1 MPETSNSARRPD
13 PDKAIDVRNIAL
25 ALDCSTLNRVALETA
40 VNLAAATGADLR
52 AVFIEDECL
61 YSLAAMPFAR
71 EISFSGQRSRTFS
84 SEQISLEIKR
94 SADAARSAV
103 SMVAARAQV
112 KWAFDTTRGQL
123 DDALAR
129 VGGTAE
135 ILALGSSRSRI
146 GRVHSI
152 TSLRANMNHGSG
164 VLVAPVAVDFPGGP
178 VVAVISPGAE
188 VGIVVKTAEKI
199 SSQSDR
205 SHRFV
210 IVSGNAAERAA
221 LHQGLLEAQAS
232 AAEVS
237 FCDVNELPQV
247 TRAVRLHAPGLVI
260 ADIDYAHLDDASST
274 ERVSEAFG
282 APLILIQV

>member
-1 MPETSNSARRPD
+1 MSEPNQTGALD
-13 PDKAIDVRNIAL
+13 PLKPIDVRNIAL
-25 ALDCSTLNRVALETA
+25 ALDCSTLNKVALETA
-40 VNLAAATGADLR
+40 VSLAAATGANLR

-61 YSLAAMPFAR
+61 YSLAAMGFAR
-71 EISFSGQRSRTFS
+71 EISFSGKRTRSFS
-84 SEQISLEIKR
+84 SEQISVDIQR

-103 SMVAARAQV
+103 SAVAGRARV
-112 KWAFDTTRGQL
+112 KWVFDTTRGQL

-129 VGGTAE
+129 IGDTAE

-152 TSLRANMNHGSG
+152 ASLRSSMHHGSG
-164 VLVAPVAVDFPGGP
+164 VLVAPVTMEFPGGP
-178 VVAVISPGAE
+178 VVAIISPGAE
-188 VGIVVKTAEKI
+188 VSIVVKTAEQI
-199 SSQSDR
+199 SAKSER
-205 SHRFV
+205 SHRFLV
-210 IVSGNAAERAA
+210 VSGNAAERAA
-221 LHQGLLEAQAS
+221 LHQALIEAQS
-232 AAEVS
+232 TSVEVA
-237 FCDVNELPQV
+237 FCDYNELPQV

>member
-1 MPETSNSARRPD
+1 MSEAIQTGTLD
-13 PDKAIDVRNIAL
+13 PRKPIDVRNIAL
-25 ALDCSTLNRVALETA
+25 ALDCSTLNKVALETA
-40 VNLAAATGADLR
+40 VNLAAATGANLR

-61 YSLAAMPFAR
+61 YSLAAMGFAR
-71 EISFSGQRSRTFS
+71 EISFSGTRARSFS
-84 SEQISLEIKR
+84 SEQISLDIKR
-94 SADAARSAV
+94 SADAARAVVSA
-103 SMVAARAQV
+103 AARRARV
-112 KWAFDTTRGQL
+112 KWAFDTTRGHL
-123 DDALAR
+123 EDALAR
-129 VGGTAE
+129 VGDTAE

-152 TSLRANMNHGSG
+152 ASLRATMHHGSG
-164 VLVAPVAVDFPGGP
+164 VLVAPVTMEFPGGP

-188 VGIVVKTAEKI
+188 VGVVVKTAEQI

-205 SHRFV
+205 SHRFL
-210 IVSGNAAERAA
+210 IVSDNAAERAA
-221 LHQGLLEAQAS
+221 MHQALLEAQS
-232 AAEVS
+232 TSVEVA
-237 FCDVNELPQV
+237 FCDYNELPHV

>member
-1 MPETSNSARRPD
+1 MSEVTQTGQLEPGKP
-13 PDKAIDVRNIAL
+13 IDVRNIAL
-25 ALDCSTLNRVALETA
+25 ALDCSTLNRLALETA
-40 VNLAAATGADLR
+40 VSLAAATGAKLR
-52 AVFIEDECL
+52 AVFVEDECL

-71 EISFSGQRSRTFS
+71 EVSFSGTRTRTFS
-84 SEQISLEIKR
+84 SEQISLEIKK
-94 SADAARSAV
+94 SADAARNAV
-103 SMVAARAQV
+103 SVAAGRARV

-129 VGGTAE
+129 ISDSGE

-152 TSLRANMNHGSG
+152 ASLRASLHHGSG
-164 VLVAPVAVDFPGGP
+164 VLVAPVAAEFLNGP
-178 VVAVISPGAE
+178 LVAIISPGAD
-188 VGIVVKTAEKI
+188 VSVMVKTAERI

-205 SHRFV
+205 SHRFL

-221 LHQGLLEAQAS
+221 LHQALLEAQS
-232 AAEVS
+232 SSAEVS

-247 TRAVRLHAPGLVI
+247 TRAVRLHAPGMVV

>member
-1 MPETSNSARRPD
+1 MAETTENRQLD
-13 PDKAIDVRNIAL
+13 PGKPIDVRNIAL

-40 VNLAAATGADLR
+40 VNLAAATGAKLR

-71 EISFSGQRSRTFS
+71 EISFSGKRTRSFS
-84 SEQISLEIKR
+84 SEQISLEIKK
-94 SADAARSAV
+94 SADAARTA
-103 SMVAARAQV
+103 VAAAAGRARV

-129 VGGTAE
+129 VGDTAE

-152 TSLRANMNHGSG
+152 ASLRASMHHGSG
-164 VLVAPVAVDFPGGP
+164 VLVAPITAEFPGGP

-188 VGIVVKTAEKI
+188 VGVVVKTAERI

-205 SHRFV
+205 SHRFL

-232 AAEVS
+232 TAEVS

-247 TRAVRLHAPGLVI
+247 TRAVRLHGPGLVI

-282 APLILIQV
+282 APLILVQV